1 VIEQDI
7 ASYLAYLKYVQG
19 GAKNTV
25 VAYGTDLRQFR
36 RVLGR
41 HLGESMDI
49 EALRP
54 DAIEPYLDWLEEQA
68 YKPSTVARKMASLRS
83 FLGYMEQERGMSI
96 GGHLDLLSPPPTK
109 TNLPRSLSR
118 RQINRLIHKP
128 GGSTNARDIRDA
140 AILSFLYATGVR
152 TAEAVAVTVHDID
165 LTRSMLDRPDAETDP
180 LPLHVAHQPLER
192 YIKEG
197 RPQLLRKPGESAL
210 FLNQR
215 GRRLTRQGIWLVVKR
230 WAEVC
235 NLGKDVSPYTLR
247 HSLTRHLLQSGHTRR
262 EVQAM
267 LGLSSPNSIRKHLPG
282 LFR

>member
-1 VIEQDI
+1 MIEQDI
-7 ASYLAYLKYVQG
+7 ASYLAHLKYVQG

-36 RVLGR
+36 RVLG
-41 HLGESMDI
+41 HHSDGALDTETLSP
-49 EALRP
+49 EAFS
-54 DAIEPYLDWLEEQA
+54 PYLDWLEEQA
-68 YKPSTVARKMASLRS
+68 YKPSTIARKLASLRS
-83 FLGYMEQERGMSI
+83 FLAYMEQERGMHVSE
-96 GGHLDLLSPPPTK
+96 HLKRLSSPPSRP
-109 TNLPRSLSR
+109 NAPRALSR
-118 RQINRLIHKP
+118 RQINRLIHEP
-128 GGSTNARDIRDA
+128 SGSTNARDIRDA

-165 LTRSMLDRPDAETDP
+165 LTRSMLDRPYAETDP

-197 RPQLLRKPGESAL
+197 RPQLLRKAGESAL

-230 WAEVC
+230 WASAC
-235 NLGKDVSPYTLR
+235 DLGQDVSPYTLR

-262 EVQAM
+262 EVQAT
-267 LGLSSPNSIRKHLPG
+267 LGLSSPNSIRKYLSS
-282 LFR
+282 RVR